1 MKISFW
7 TGWSVTGRTYAKK
20 WRRRIAVGTVN
31 SRETILPRRKK
42 IFLLSFSFL
51 SFRTRSLPLPIFLF
65 LDHDFRCASKT
76 SPLFLPFVPTQRGW
90 MYLKIFSP
98 SSVPFPGGVPSAASR
113 EKLSLCL
120 RFAFSN
126 NSAKIFGRNPRRINR
141 MGGRPSLTLNRGV
154 RIVSVPAL
162 LESVQKLT
170 INLAESIVAPF
181 SFRLIEIPG
190 GRGNLWGTQNVQSL
204 AKIFASRR
212 KI

>member
-1 MKISFW
+1 
-7 TGWSVTGRTYAKK
+7 
-20 WRRRIAVGTVN
+20 
-31 SRETILPRRKK
+31 
-42 IFLLSFSFL
+42 
-51 SFRTRSLPLPIFLF
+51 
-65 LDHDFRCASKT
+65 
-76 SPLFLPFVPTQRGW
+76 

-162 LESVQKLT
+162 LESVQKLI

-190 GRGNLWGTQNVQSL
+190 GGRKFMGDVQSL